1 MEPARTL
8 GVSNCPTSLG
18 GPEAAK
24 TTTGPEQADFIVSLR
39 TATPLASS
47 AKRGFMRIHQIR
59 ESYQILAHR
68 NHCIDCSHRSS
79 PPLPCPRYVLAGV
92 PWTVTCW
99 RYPRRVVAVY
109 HLVPSQRRWLS
120 RPDSRALYAL
130 APALSDVYSLAAHRV
145 YSPHDCGV
153 VLH

>member
-68 NHCIDCSHRSS
+68 NHRIDCSHRSS
-79 PPLPCPRYVLAGV
+79 PPLPCPR
-92 PWTVTCW
+92 C
-99 RYPRRVVAVY
+99 VVAGY
-109 HLVPSQRRWLS
+109 HLVPSHRRWLS